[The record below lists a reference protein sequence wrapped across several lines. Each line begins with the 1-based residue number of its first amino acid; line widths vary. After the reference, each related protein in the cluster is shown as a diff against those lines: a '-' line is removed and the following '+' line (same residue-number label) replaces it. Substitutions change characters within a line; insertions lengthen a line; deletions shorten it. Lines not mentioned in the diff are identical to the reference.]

1 MVALEN
7 HSQIHSENQKLK
19 SGTEGNISSL
29 EDFQSPI
36 TKELSLRDLSE
47 ILWKTELV
55 RLPTFDL
62 ILSLYRVK
70 AFFSGDICW

>member
-47 ILWKTELV
+47 IL
-55 RLPTFDL
+55 
-62 ILSLYRVK
+62 
-70 AFFSGDICW
+70 